1 MLNASS
7 RPGDGPCARSARGTP
22 ELLSPNAA
30 DMHLFCSPQDAFTRE
45 SRWEVAARQHVP
57 AAVWCSDKTV
67 QSSGKAWVAED
78 SPMIDG
84 IDFIQLHGFK
94 NPPR

>member
-1 MLNASS
+1 MSVS
-7 RPGDGPCARSARGTP
+7 
-22 ELLSPNAA
+22 AA
-30 DMHLFCSPQDAFTRE
+30 DMHLLCGPRDAFTRD
-45 SRWEVAARQHVP
+45 SRREVAARQHVP